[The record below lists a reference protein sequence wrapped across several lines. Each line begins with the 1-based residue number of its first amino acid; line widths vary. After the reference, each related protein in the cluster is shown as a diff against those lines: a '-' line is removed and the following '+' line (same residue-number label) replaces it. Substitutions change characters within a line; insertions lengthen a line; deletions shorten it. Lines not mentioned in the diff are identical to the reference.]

1 MHLHLHLC
9 VLALLLLSGVCAAR
23 ATFMDPSFADR
34 LRPSLVKNT
43 VAWRGNA
50 FNCKGE
56 CRTGEIEV
64 ARAQYETSCEPA
76 FACGVIRADQPR
88 GDRALHEPVRRHL
101 LAGGQG
107 SVREVYF
114 LWVDNGTGT
123 AEHPTLRYTC
133 TGARGSPPD
142 AYTPSGTYSGCSTD
156 TTQLCS
162 NPGAAVATI
171 RTPTIYALQ
180 EVSGAWPG
188 TAWVTVQPQVEGPY
202 VLQAVL
208 EVECCV

>member
-64 ARAQYETSCEPA
+64 ARAQYETSWLSTSR
-76 FACGVIRADQPR
+76 F
-88 GDRALHEPVRRHL
+88 GDTCWLGDKALC
-101 LAGGQG
+101 AKYA
-107 SVREVYF
+107 SC
-114 LWVDNGTGT
+114 T
-123 AEHPTLRYTC
+123 AEHPTLRYMC

-142 AYTPSGTYSGCSTD
+142 AYTPSGTYSGTD

-171 RTPTIYALQ
+171 RTPTIYSLQ
-180 EVSGAWPG
+180 EVTGAWPG
-188 TAWVTVQPQVEGPY
+188 TAWVTVQPQAEGPY